1 MLFKRK
7 KDKKER
13 KSIVKEFTEFIN
25 RGNIIDMAVGVI
37 VGGAFKDIVNRLV
50 DSIIMPILGLIIK
63 TDLTSLVTTVTQA
76 DGSTVEILW
85 GTFIQACLDFLLI
98 ALVIFAAIK
107 IFGMIR
113 KAAQKANEV
122 VKKTVDNVVD
132 SVSEKIGLN
141 KDEEEGKSETEEVV
155 VENTEV
161 VVEEAQNTENK

>member
-13 KSIVKEFTEFIN
+13 KSIVKEFAEFIN

-63 TDLTSLVTTVTQA
+63 TDLSELKTPV
-76 DGSTVEILW
+76 GEVEILW
-85 GTFIQACLDFLLI
+85 GVFIQACLDFLLI

-122 VKKTVDNVVD
+122 VKKTVDSVVD
-132 SVSEKIGLN
+132 SVSEKIGLD

-155 VENTEV
+155 DKDTEV